1 MLYHSTPSCVQLPHI
16 CCAYYAPII
25 PFPVV
30 IITVL
35 FFLWFLCPF
44 TNSPSVQMCILHLD
58 TCFVSKTSWHHV
70 CVFLFVL
77 LCPLRIIIWY
87 KKVYKCACHRL
98 THASIAGLAVRTA
111 ARLSIADQ
119 TSKKDVIQPPF
130 LKKGHLVTF
139 SRKKT
144 SCDFYLKKIRHP
156 ATFSLK
162 NN

>member
-58 TCFVSKTSWHHV
+58 TGFDSKTSWHHV

-130 LKKGHLVTF
+130 LKKDIKWPFVKEMHYVTF
-139 SRKKT
+139 SLIKG
-144 SCDFYLKKIRHP
+144 RHP
-156 ATFSLK
+156 ATFS
-162 NN
+162 